1 LISAI
6 LSLLDVLKIP
16 ITKEKSSDETK
27 HVPNM
32 PVLFNSL
39 CQLLR
44 YSIPIVETENEAEL
58 AAIFQEYEKVCE
70 GVATTISS
78 IAASGVQEI
87 KDQQATIEDK
97 MLYGAENSPMQRL
110 FKRGNRNLRGIAQS
124 DVAETLVSVLA
135 EGNKSKDTVVAVIEA
150 IADCAV
156 YIENA

>member
-1 LISAI
+1 M
-6 LSLLDVLKIP
+6 LKIP

-44 YSIPIVETENEAEL
+44 YSIPLVETENEGEL

-110 FKRGNRNLRGIAQS
+110 FKRGNRNLRGIA
-124 DVAETLVSVLA
+124 
-135 EGNKSKDTVVAVIEA
+135 
-150 IADCAV
+150 
-156 YIENA
+156 